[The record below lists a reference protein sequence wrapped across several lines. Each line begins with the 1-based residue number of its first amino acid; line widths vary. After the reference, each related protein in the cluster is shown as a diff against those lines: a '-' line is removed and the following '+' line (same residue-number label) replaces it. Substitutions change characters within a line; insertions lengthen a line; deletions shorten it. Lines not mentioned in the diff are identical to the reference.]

1 MILRK
6 TPLLAAVLALS
17 AAMSLSLSAAGIKG
31 STLEDKGYNEAGQ
44 GTADPRTCGIVTETQ
59 YLITEFCTDHGL
71 KNEAMTGILSQ
82 DPEDTKAAAALWE
95 AEVQAL
101 FEEKLQN
108 SSEAD
113 RPAVMAEND
122 AFKTYAQD
130 YRSALVNRWP
140 EDEELVDLAM
150 MYLYQ
155 DQAVLM
161 CGPAALSMTAEH
173 AEGQG
178 Y

>member
-1 MILRK
+1 
-6 TPLLAAVLALS
+6 
-17 AAMSLSLSAAGIKG
+17 
-31 STLEDKGYNEAGQ
+31 
-44 GTADPRTCGIVTETQ
+44 
-59 YLITEFCTDHGL
+59 
-71 KNEAMTGILSQ
+71 
-82 DPEDTKAAAALWE
+82 
-95 AEVQAL
+95 
-101 FEEKLQN
+101 
-108 SSEAD
+108 
-113 RPAVMAEND
+113 MAEND